1 VRYFRRSSSSEPSKT
16 EIACRGEA
24 RLLRADREE
33 AIKRRD
39 IMRKFSKVSIIALV
53 ALSIWAC
60 ADNANKTP
68 AANAGNTNANSNAT
82 ASKAA
87 PNKDALFEM
96 DKKANEAYT
105 KGDSKFFEGL
115 LADKFVMYDMGKR
128 FDKAAT
134 LKMIGDAKCD
144 VKSMSLDEPQ
154 MGTIDAD
161 TAVITYKAT
170 FDGTCNGPDGKP
182 MKVPSP
188 VRSAS
193 VYVRNG
199 DKWMAVYH
207 GETPIV
213 DPKNPPKMP
222 PPPPPAK
229 MDEKKESN
237 SAESKPAADPNTDAM
252 LAVEKAG
259 WEAWKERDAK
269 KLGDL
274 VTNNLSFVDLFGN
287 YTATKDDTIK
297 SWTAGKCEIKSTNLT
312 DATGESL
319 SPTLGVLMF
328 KGSADGTC
336 DGQKIMP
343 LYGTSFYVKEGDSWK
358 LAFGFESP
366 A

>member
-1 VRYFRRSSSSEPSKT
+1 
-16 EIACRGEA
+16 
-24 RLLRADREE
+24 
-33 AIKRRD
+33 
-39 IMRKFSKVSIIALV
+39 MNKFLKLAAVTLV

-60 ADNANKTP
+60 VDNANKPANTN
-68 AANAGNTNANSNAT
+68 AANAGNSNANAA
-82 ASKAA
+82 ASKA
-87 PNKDALFEM
+87 PPSKDTLFDM
-96 DKKANEAYT
+96 DKKANEAYI
-105 KGDSKFFEGL
+105 KGDTKYFEGL
-115 LADKFVMYDMGKR
+115 MSDKFVMYDMGKR
-128 FDKAAT
+128 IDKAGS

-144 VKSMSLDEPQ
+144 VKNWSLDDQQ
-154 MGTIDAD
+154 MATIDPD

-193 VYVRNG
+193 VYTRSG

-207 GETPIV
+207 GETLIV
-213 DPKNPPKMP
+213 DPKNPPKGMP
-222 PPPPPAK
+222 PAPPAAK
-229 MDEKKESN
+229 MDNKNAANSN
-237 SAESKPAADPNTDAM
+237 SAESKPAAPASDANTDAM

-259 WEAWKERDAK
+259 WEAWKERDAN
-269 KLGDL
+269 KLGSL

-297 SWTAGKCEIKSTNLT
+297 SWTQGKCEIKSTNLT
-312 DATGESL
+312 DASSVSL
-319 SPTLGVLMF
+319 SPTLGILMF

-336 DGQKIMP
+336 DGQKIRP

-358 LAFGFESP
+358 LAFGFETP